1 MIILSLL
8 DISSDWDSLPLESI
22 LSIME
27 QFWCKKLLPY
37 IKWKANLLSLLR
49 NGLILPSGDTAN
61 KSNSSFTAWADDQD
75 SNPGS
80 TTSLLCGLRHL
91 YLSWPP
97 FSHL

>member
-1 MIILSLL
+1 MIIASPL

-27 QFWCKKLLPY
+27 QFWCKQLLPY
-37 IKWKANLLSLLR
+37 IKWKANLLLVLP
-49 NGLILPSGDTAN
+49 NGLIQPSGDTAN
-61 KSNSSFTAWADDQD
+61 KSNLSFTAWTDDRG

-80 TTSLLCGLRHL
+80 TTSLLWGLGHL